1 LRCAGKTHL
10 CTYYQN
16 GLSDSPGV
24 YITVVRKHGIMQ
36 KGVCNVSSANW
47 NY

>member
-1 LRCAGKTHL
+1 
-10 CTYYQN
+10 
-16 GLSDSPGV
+16 V